1 MGYFMKN
8 KNKIT
13 GIALLG
19 VFASFALLGTIFAL
33 GRVINKVSTINF
45 DIASI
50 VLSSLTILL
59 MIFNL
64 IYSDIRQNKI
74 KKMTNQ
80 DKLDY
85 SLKMKKWVKDNILL
99 LRNKRIKEYKL
110 AISYGIFNYSLL
122 FVSFFITSI
131 ALRFGEKNLPIIFFM
146 FLLPI
151 ILPATLIWTI
161 SKFNNVLNKE
171 KKDKKFVDGE
181 LFKVSKGFVKD
192 IFKEENIDKEVNVGI
207 IFDANCR
214 IDKVGNDLSI
224 NIGYLLLK
232 FLSLDELKA
241 ILYHEIAHYR
251 NKDLEY
257 TEKICKLQNKFN
269 SVLSLYSYKLLCPFA
284 LDFELKNELGEFLA
298 TEYYEN
304 KADDEVLNKNVSKDF
319 VNACGKIFGLSR
331 VNTLNYPEVDS
342 MTEERQKW
350 DEESISLSLKLRYDL
365 YNKQKKYYEL
375 VSKKHASE
383 RFTTHPNIRERRE
396 KFNVD
401 VIDFNIT
408 ENHYFDEDIKQYF
421 DITNKYAFERSYKD
435 AFERYKKYNET
446 KNDIDINDLSIV
458 TEYAKTAFE
467 YEVYDDAK
475 KFARRSLE
483 IDPSLS
489 RMNYILGW
497 TLIMIDCDEE
507 GVTYLKKVI
516 DENKG
521 DEFSLSAMQTLGDY
535 YVETGNEEGIENIR
549 NIQVGVYDK
558 GEEYKEVT
566 TLKLSDTLTK
576 CENKEVIDNVVDIA
590 KNSSDIK
597 GIYAGIKT
605 INQFKCTHFVVII
618 DGIIEDQEGFSKT
631 INSIIS
637 YFNSIEGHYCINA
650 IPKIQLSAAHKLL
663 RKDLIVY
670 KK

>member
-1 MGYFMKN
+1 MKN

-13 GIALLG
+13 SIALLG
-19 VFASFALLGTIFAL
+19 VFASFVLLGAIFAL
-33 GRVINKVSTINF
+33 GRVINKISTINF

-50 VLSSLTILL
+50 VLSSVTILL

-64 IYSDIRQNKI
+64 IYSGVRQNKLQ
-74 KKMTNQ
+74 KMTNQ

-85 SLKMKKWVKDNILL
+85 GLKMKKWVKDNILL

-110 AISYGIFNYSLL
+110 AILYGVLNYFLL

-131 ALRFGEKNLPIIFFM
+131 ALSFEEENFPIIFFM
-146 FLLPI
+146 FLFPI

-161 SKFNNVLNKE
+161 SKFNKMFIKE

-181 LFKVSKGFVKD
+181 LFKVSKNFVKD
-192 IFKEENIDKEVNVGI
+192 IFKEENIDNEVNVGI

-214 IDKVGNDLSI
+214 INKAGNTLYI

-232 FLSLDELKA
+232 FLSLNELKA

-269 SVLSLYSYKLLCPFA
+269 SVLPLYSYKLLCPFA
-284 LDFELKNELGEFLA
+284 LDFELKNELSEFLA

-304 KADDEVLNKNVSKDF
+304 KADDEVLKKNVSKDF

-350 DEESISLSLKLRYDL
+350 DEESINLSLKLRYNL

-401 VIDFNIT
+401 TIDFNIT
-408 ENHYFDEDIKQYF
+408 ENHYFDEDINQYF

-435 AFERYKKYNET
+435 ALDRYKKYCET
-446 KNDIDINDLSIV
+446 KNDIDLNDLSII

-475 KFARRSLE
+475 KFARRALE
-483 IDPSLS
+483 MDSNLS

-497 TLIMIDCDEE
+497 TLITIDCDEE
-507 GVTYLKKVI
+507 GVVFLKNVI
-516 DENKG
+516 NENKG

-549 NIQVGVYDK
+549 NIQIGVYDK
-558 GEEYKEVT
+558 GEEYEEAT
-566 TLKLSDTLTK
+566 TLKLNDTLTK

-597 GIYAGIKT
+597 KIYAGIKT
-605 INQFKCTHFVVII
+605 VNQFKCTHFVVII
-618 DGIIEDQEGFSKT
+618 DGCVEDQEGFNKT
-631 INSIIS
+631 INTIMA
-637 YFNSIEGHYCINA
+637 YFDSIEGHYCISA
-650 IPKIQLSAAHKLL
+650 IPKIQLSAANKLL
-663 RKDLIVY
+663 KKDLIVY
-670 KK
+670 TK

>member
-1 MGYFMKN
+1 M
-8 KNKIT
+8 
-13 GIALLG
+13 
-19 VFASFALLGTIFAL
+19 
-33 GRVINKVSTINF
+33 
-45 DIASI
+45 
-50 VLSSLTILL
+50 
-59 MIFNL
+59 
-64 IYSDIRQNKI
+64 
-74 KKMTNQ
+74 
-80 DKLDY
+80 
-85 SLKMKKWVKDNILL
+85 
-99 LRNKRIKEYKL
+99 
-110 AISYGIFNYSLL
+110 
-122 FVSFFITSI
+122 
-131 ALRFGEKNLPIIFFM
+131 
-146 FLLPI
+146 LPI

-181 LFKVSKGFVKD
+181 LFKVSKDFVKD

-257 TEKICKLQNKFN
+257 TEKICKLQNKFD
-269 SVLSLYSYKLLCPFA
+269 SVLPLYSYKLLCPFA

-304 KADDEVLNKNVSKDF
+304 KADDEVLKKNVSKDF

-342 MTEERQKW
+342 MIEERQKW
-350 DEESISLSLKLRYDL
+350 DEESINLSLKLRYDL

-421 DITNKYAFERSYKD
+421 DIANKYAFERSYKD
-435 AFERYKKYNET
+435 ALERYKKYNET

-475 KFARRSLE
+475 KFARRALE

-516 DENKG
+516 DENEG

-576 CENKEVIDNVVDIA
+576 CENKEVIDNVIDIA

-637 YFNSIEGHYCINA
+637 YFNSIEGHYCINT
-650 IPKIQLSAAHKLL
+650 IPKIQLSNAHKLL

-670 KK
+670 KNKEKSKACVN

>member
-1 MGYFMKN
+1 MKN

-45 DIASI
+45 DIVSI

-131 ALRFGEKNLPIIFFM
+131 ALRFGEENLPIIFFM

-151 ILPATLIWTI
+151 ILPATLIWSI

-181 LFKVSKGFVKD
+181 LFKVSKDFVKD

-257 TEKICKLQNKFN
+257 TEKICKLQNKLD
-269 SVLSLYSYKLLCPFA
+269 SVLPLYSYKLLCPFA

-304 KADDEVLNKNVSKDF
+304 KADDEVLKKNVSKDF

-342 MTEERQKW
+342 MIEERQKW

-421 DITNKYAFERSYKD
+421 DIANKYALRDHIKM
-435 AFERYKKYNET
+435 
-446 KNDIDINDLSIV
+446 
-458 TEYAKTAFE
+458 
-467 YEVYDDAK
+467 
-475 KFARRSLE
+475 
-483 IDPSLS
+483 P
-489 RMNYILGW
+489 
-497 TLIMIDCDEE
+497 
-507 GVTYLKKVI
+507 LK
-516 DENKG
+516 
-521 DEFSLSAMQTLGDY
+521 
-535 YVETGNEEGIENIR
+535 
-549 NIQVGVYDK
+549 
-558 GEEYKEVT
+558 
-566 TLKLSDTLTK
+566 
-576 CENKEVIDNVVDIA
+576 
-590 KNSSDIK
+590 DIK
-597 GIYAGIKT
+597 NIMKRKMILILMIYQLLPNMQKQHL
-605 INQFKCTHFVVII
+605 NMKCTMMPRNLLV
-618 DGIIEDQEGFSKT
+618 
-631 INSIIS
+631 
-637 YFNSIEGHYCINA
+637 GH
-650 IPKIQLSAAHKLL
+650 
-663 RKDLIVY
+663 
-670 KK
+670 

>member
-1 MGYFMKN
+1 MSKMGYFMKN

-13 GIALLG
+13 GIALLS
-19 VFASFALLGTIFAL
+19 VFVSFALLGTIFAL

-85 SLKMKKWVKDNILL
+85 SLKMKKWVNDNILL

-131 ALRFGEKNLPIIFFM
+131 ALRFGEENLPIIFFM

-257 TEKICKLQNKFN
+257 TEKN
-269 SVLSLYSYKLLCPFA
+269 
-284 LDFELKNELGEFLA
+284 
-298 TEYYEN
+298 
-304 KADDEVLNKNVSKDF
+304 
-319 VNACGKIFGLSR
+319 
-331 VNTLNYPEVDS
+331 
-342 MTEERQKW
+342 M
-350 DEESISLSLKLRYDL
+350 
-365 YNKQKKYYEL
+365 
-375 VSKKHASE
+375 
-383 RFTTHPNIRERRE
+383 
-396 KFNVD
+396 
-401 VIDFNIT
+401 
-408 ENHYFDEDIKQYF
+408 
-421 DITNKYAFERSYKD
+421 
-435 AFERYKKYNET
+435 
-446 KNDIDINDLSIV
+446 
-458 TEYAKTAFE
+458 
-467 YEVYDDAK
+467 
-475 KFARRSLE
+475 
-483 IDPSLS
+483 
-489 RMNYILGW
+489 
-497 TLIMIDCDEE
+497 
-507 GVTYLKKVI
+507 
-516 DENKG
+516 
-521 DEFSLSAMQTLGDY
+521 
-535 YVETGNEEGIENIR
+535 
-549 NIQVGVYDK
+549 
-558 GEEYKEVT
+558 
-566 TLKLSDTLTK
+566 
-576 CENKEVIDNVVDIA
+576 
-590 KNSSDIK
+590 
-597 GIYAGIKT
+597 
-605 INQFKCTHFVVII
+605 
-618 DGIIEDQEGFSKT
+618 
-631 INSIIS
+631 
-637 YFNSIEGHYCINA
+637 
-650 IPKIQLSAAHKLL
+650 
-663 RKDLIVY
+663 
-670 KK
+670 